1 MHKKSMIKELVSL
14 ILMVFVALL
23 MFQHF
28 GPWALLI
35 NIIVALFALKLV
47 GWLGIRVEINFWSL
61 AIVII
66 GGIIG
71 FLLVLFLNIAKIA
84 FVKKS

>member
-1 MHKKSMIKELVSL
+1 MLRELISL
-14 ILMVFVALL
+14 ILMVLVAFL

-35 NIIVALFALKLV
+35 NIIVALIALKLV
-47 GWLGIRVEINFWSL
+47 GWLGIHISINFWSL

-66 GGIIG
+66 GGVVG
-71 FLLVLFLNIAKIA
+71 FLLLLFLSITKIA
-84 FVKKS
+84 FYERR

>member
-23 MFQHF
+23 LFQHF

-71 FLLVLFLNIAKIA
+71 FLLVLFLSIAKIA

>member
-1 MHKKSMIKELVSL
+1 MHKKGMIKELVSL

-35 NIIVALFALKLV
+35 NIIVALVALKLV
-47 GWLGIRVEINFWSL
+47 GWLGIRIEVNFWSL

-71 FLLVLFLNIAKIA
+71 FLLVLFLSIAKIA
-84 FVKKS
+84 FVKKY